1 MSLQQTLIKARTCVQ
16 RGQVDA
22 AVKLYRGL
30 LVSLAQHPQINLELG
45 VLLLERRSPQQAIP
59 YLSKAVAGLPVA
71 MPYVCLLMAHQ
82 RCGDLV
88 RAREVL
94 AQMQA
99 QGFDAAQLAVYEQEL
114 NEPPPEAVKA
124 LTQLIDSGNRISAEI
139 AARMMVQDYPSS
151 ATARDCLAR
160 VMGMG
165 VVMEAVEMVNV
176 T

>member
-22 AVKLYRGL
+22 AIKLYRGL
-30 LVSLAQHPQINLELG
+30 LVSFAQHPQVNADLG
-45 VLLLERRSPQQAIP
+45 LLLLQHRSAQEAIP
-59 YLSKAVAGLPVA
+59 YLNRAVAASPTA
-71 MPYVCLLMAHQ
+71 FQPWVCLIIAHQ

-99 QGFDAAQLAVYEQEL
+99 QGFDAAQLALYEHEL
-114 NEPPPEAVKA
+114 NEPTPEAVQA
-124 LTQLIDSGNRISAEI
+124 LVQLIDSGNRISAEI

-151 ATARDCLAR
+151 ATAKECLAR
-160 VMGMG
+160 VLE
-165 VVMEAVEMVNV
+165 MEAVNV